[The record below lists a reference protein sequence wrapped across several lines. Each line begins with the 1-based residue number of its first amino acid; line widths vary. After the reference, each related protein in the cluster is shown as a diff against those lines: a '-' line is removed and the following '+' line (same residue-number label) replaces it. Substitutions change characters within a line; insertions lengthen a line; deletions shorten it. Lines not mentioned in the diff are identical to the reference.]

1 MYNCCPPSNR
11 NITLDNYIDFL
22 TNFPL
27 EELLVTDTIRS
38 NLSKEQQNS
47 LKELRIDSETIIF
60 EADKEGAVVVIDRT
74 YYAEKKMLE
83 MLNYSQTYKE
93 ILANVVK
100 KVLKLI
106 KELTCKH
113 IGSLTETEIGYLCH
127 FNFRTRGFYGLPKIH
142 KSKIICQEAKIQTKP

>member
-60 EADKEGAVVVIDRT
+60 EADKGGAVVAMDHT
-74 YYAEKKMLE
+74 YYAEKMLE

-93 ILANVVK
+93 SLANVVK

-106 KELTCKH
+106 KEFTCKH
-113 IGSLTETEIGYLCH
+113 IGSLIETEIGYLCH
-127 FNFRTRGFYGLPKIH
+127 FNFRTSGFYGLPKIH
-142 KSKIICQEAKIQTKP
+142 TSKIICQEAKIQKKP